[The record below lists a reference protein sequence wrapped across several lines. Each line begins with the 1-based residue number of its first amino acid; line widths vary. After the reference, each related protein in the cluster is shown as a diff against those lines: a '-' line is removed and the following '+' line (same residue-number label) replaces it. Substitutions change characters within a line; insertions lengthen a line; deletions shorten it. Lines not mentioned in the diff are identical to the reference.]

1 MAGMAAWWGL
11 YTARRL
17 HGAKALLPV
26 ADGWRIY
33 MQGVAQVPQVLLGA
47 LCARAQ
53 TLHGVR
59 LYHLHT
65 EGPTPQLDP
74 SLRGR
79 LRDISLFVGANVRD
93 AVNRGDADYLPVHL
107 SEAEALFRSGR
118 IPLAGVLVQVSPPDA
133 QGLVSLGLSV
143 EAVRGAMEAARYV
156 VAQVNSLVPRTRG
169 DALLPVEC
177 FDAFVEADE
186 PIFSIERRH
195 AASGIIEA
203 LGRHVAAL
211 VEDGSCL
218 QLGIGAVPDA
228 VAPQLRG
235 RVGLGIHT
243 EMFSDGLMELMEAGA
258 ADGRAKSID
267 SGLAIASFVEG
278 SRRLYAFVAD
288 NPAVVMRSLKYT
300 NAPRTIRRN
309 RRVVAVNSALQVDL
323 TGQVVAES
331 LGPVQWS
338 GVGGQVDF
346 LRGAALAP
354 EGRAVVAL
362 PSTARTASATISR
375 IVRQLNAGAVVTTTR
390 ARADYVV
397 TEHGIADLRGK
408 TLAERAAA
416 LIAVAHPAYRDA
428 LAEGRPAASLG
439 DGEGG
444 PNEVCRDV
452 AVGEAEQGHRG

>member
-17 HGAKALLPV
+17 NGAAALLPV
-26 ADGWRIY
+26 RDGWRIY
-33 MQGVAQVPQVLLGA
+33 MQGVAQVPHALLAA

-53 TLHGVR
+53 TLSGVR

-74 SLRGR
+74 GLRGR
-79 LRDISLFVGANVRD
+79 LRDVSLFIGANVRE

-118 IPLAGVLVQVSPPDA
+118 IPLQAVLVQVSPPDA

-143 EAVRGAMEAARYV
+143 EAVRGAMAAARYV
-156 VAQVNSLVPRTRG
+156 VAQVNSLVPRTGG
-169 DALLPVEC
+169 DALVPIEC

-195 AASGIIEA
+195 AAGGVLEA

-218 QLGIGAVPDA
+218 QLGIGSVPDA
-228 VAPQLRG
+228 VAPLLRG
-235 RVGLGIHT
+235 HVGLGIHT
-243 EMFSDGLMELMEAGA
+243 ELFSDGLMELMESGA
-258 ADGRAKSID
+258 ADGRSKAID
-267 SGLAIASFVEG
+267 RGLAVVSFVEG
-278 SRRLYAFVAD
+278 SRRLYAFVAG
-288 NPAVVMRSLKYT
+288 NPMVAMRSLAYT
-300 NAPRTIRRN
+300 NAPQTIRRN

-346 LRGAALAP
+346 FRGADLSP
-354 EGRAVVAL
+354 EGRAIVAL
-362 PSTARTASATISR
+362 PSTARTASATVSR
-375 IVRQLNAGAVVTTTR
+375 IVRQLDAGAVVTTTR
-390 ARADYVV
+390 SRVDYVV
-397 TEHGIADLRGK
+397 TEHGIASLRGR

-416 LIAVAHPAYRDA
+416 LVAIAHPGYRDA
-428 LAEGRPAASLG
+428 LAGTKPPPLR
-439 DGEGG
+439 
-444 PNEVCRDV
+444 
-452 AVGEAEQGHRG
+452 VG